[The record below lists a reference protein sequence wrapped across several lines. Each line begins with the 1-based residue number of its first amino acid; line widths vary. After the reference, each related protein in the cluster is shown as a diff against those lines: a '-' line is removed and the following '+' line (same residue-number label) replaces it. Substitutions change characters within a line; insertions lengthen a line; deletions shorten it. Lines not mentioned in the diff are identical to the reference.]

1 MEIRENAG
9 YKESAAGYKENRQ
22 QPCPYAKNVAAV
34 IIRECPMNN
43 SCRKNRPMCAKTL
56 GITVKSCRSSEW
68 KIRIITEIK
77 VHAVFDV
84 ERRGKHANGGRRTAG
99 NGHAK
104 AAPGGVI
111 SGVYKAGTH
120 EVINIDSCGNR
131 G

>member
-1 MEIRENAG
+1 MRGALQKKIRMEIRET
-9 YKESAAGYKENRQ
+9 KKKPAAA
-22 QPCPYAKNVAAV
+22 CPYAKNVAAV

-77 VHAVFDV
+77 YTQCLMWSAG
-84 ERRGKHANGGRRTAG
+84 EKHANGGRRTAG

-111 SGVYKAGTH
+111 SGVYKDR
-120 EVINIDSCGNR
+120 NP
-131 G
+131 